1 MTAQRIVVMGVAAC
15 GKSSV
20 AAELATK
27 LGGRFIEGDSYHLPA
42 SIEKMSN
49 GIALTDDDRWPWLA
63 LLERELRNNEVP
75 VVLSCSALRK
85 PYRDALRRAGNVRFI
100 FLDVHREAIEA
111 RIAERQG
118 HFMGASMVES
128 QFATL
133 ERPDDEPDVYLIDA
147 RHDFESVVTIAM
159 SALATATD
167 STVPSQQPLLAD
179 GDRSRVITT
188 DELRAH
194 IDTIVE
200 QQVAASKPKRVLL
213 VPPDHT
219 RLYSGAGEITALFFE
234 RLERDGYEVGV
245 LPALGTHTAMTET
258 DTKLLFG
265 DTVPYARILHH
276 KWQTDLI
283 RLGEISAGEIEVLS
297 RGRITEPIPVEVDSE
312 LLNNW
317 DLVISVG
324 QVVPHEVIGMANFTK
339 NIVIGL
345 GGAPTVHRS
354 HFLGAVSDMET
365 LMGRADGPVRHVVD
379 AAFDRFVAPRVNVL
393 WVLTV
398 MEDAAEGVVQR
409 GLFVGNGKSSDTG
422 GAAYRAAAALAVE
435 CNVDIMDRE
444 FTRVACWLDPNE
456 FRTTWLGNKAIY
468 RTRMAIADRGELI
481 ILAPGITH
489 FGEDPAIDLLIRRHG
504 YRGTPAMLK
513 ALDTDA
519 DIAASLGAAAHLI
532 HGSSEGR
539 FTITYCTD
547 PDTGGLTREEVE
559 AVGFAWRPLPQ
570 ELARLAITPKSPTGP
585 HLDSTGAPFDFIA
598 NPALGLWATRT
609 RFV

>member
-1 MTAQRIVVMGVAAC
+1 MGVAAC
-15 GKSSV
+15 GKSSI
-20 AAELATK
+20 AAELANR

-63 LLERELRNNEVP
+63 LLEQELRIDEVP

-85 PYRDALRRAGNVRFI
+85 SYRDALRRSGNVRFI
-100 FLDVHREAIEA
+100 FLDAPRDLIET
-111 RIAERQG
+111 RIAERPG

-133 ERPDDEPDVYLIDA
+133 ERPSHETEPDVQPIDA
-147 RHDFESVVTIAM
+147 GHDFESVIAFAL

-179 GDRSRVITT
+179 GNPSRVITT

-194 IDTIVE
+194 IDTLVD
-200 QQVAASKPKRVLL
+200 QQVAGLKSKRILL

-219 RLYSGAGEITALFFE
+219 RLYSRAGEITALFFE

-245 LPALGTHTAMTET
+245 LPALGTHTAMTEA

-265 DTVPYARILHH
+265 DSIPYARILQHR
-276 KWQTDLI
+276 WQTDLI
-283 RLGEISAGEIEVLS
+283 RLGEIGGAEIEVLS
-297 RGRITEPIPVEVDSE
+297 GGQITEPIPVEVDAE

-379 AAFDRFVAPRVNVL
+379 AAFDRFIAPKVNML

-398 MEDAAEGVVQR
+398 MEDTESGVVQR
-409 GLFVGNGKSSDTG
+409 GLFVGNGKSSETG
-422 GAAYRAAAALAVE
+422 GAAYRAAAELAVD

-468 RTRMAIADRGELI
+468 RTRMAIADDGELI

-504 YRGTPAMLK
+504 YRGTPATLA
-513 ALDTDA
+513 ALDTDSE
-519 DIAASLGAAAHLI
+519 IAASLGAAAHLI

-547 PDTGGLTREEVE
+547 PEQGGLTREEVE

-570 ELARLAITPKSPTGP
+570 ELARLAVTPKSPTGP
-585 HLDSTGAPFDFIA
+585 QLDSTGAPFDFIA

-609 RFV
+609 RFQ

>member
-1 MTAQRIVVMGVAAC
+1 MGVAAC

-20 AAELATK
+20 AAELANL

-100 FLDVHREAIEA
+100 FLDVPRNLIEA
-111 RIAERQG
+111 RIAERPG
-118 HFMGASMVES
+118 HFMGASMAES

-133 ERPDDEPDVYLIDA
+133 ERPSPETEPDVQPIDA
-147 RHDFESVVTIAM
+147 GHDFESVIAFAM

-179 GDRSRVITT
+179 GNPSRIITT

-194 IDTIVE
+194 IDAIVN
-200 QQVAASKPKRVLL
+200 QHVAIVAAKRVLL

-219 RLYSGAGEITALFFE
+219 RLYSRAGEITALFFE

-245 LPALGTHTAMTET
+245 LPALGTHTAMTEA

-265 DTVPYARILHH
+265 DTIPYARILHH
-276 KWQTDLI
+276 KWQTDLV
-283 RLGEISAGEIEVLS
+283 RLGEIGAGEIEVLS
-297 RGRITEPIPVEVDSE
+297 HGRITEPIPVEVDAE

-365 LMGRADGPVRHVVD
+365 LMGRAYGPVRHVVD
-379 AAFDRFVAPRVNVL
+379 AAFDRFIAPRVNVL

-398 MEDAAEGVVQR
+398 MEDTESGVVQR
-409 GLFVGNGKSSDTG
+409 GLFVGRGKSSETG
-422 GAAYRAAAALAVE
+422 GAAYRAAAELAVD

-456 FRTTWLGNKAIY
+456 FRSTWLGNKAVY
-468 RTRMAIADRGELI
+468 RTRMAIGDDGELI
-481 ILAPGITH
+481 ILAPGVTH

-504 YRGTPAMLK
+504 YHGTPATLA
-513 ALDTDA
+513 ALDTDSE
-519 DIAASLGAAAHLI
+519 IAASLGAAAHLI

-547 PDTGGLTREEVE
+547 PATGGLTREEVE
-559 AVGFAWRPLPQ
+559 AVGFAWRHLPQ
-570 ELARLAITPKSPTGP
+570 ELARLAITVKSPTGP

-609 RFV
+609 RFQ